1 MTVTGSAPSET
12 LLIGRVVGAF
22 AVRGWLKVTSY
33 TAPPENIINYRP
45 WLIDVN
51 GWQRFEVI
59 DSRHDGRRALAQ
71 LRGVADRTAAQRLI
85 GAAIAID
92 ENQLPALAD
101 DEFYWRQL
109 IGLSV
114 INRQG
119 ETLGRVSGLLETGSH
134 DALEVCGADG
144 VCLIPFVRP
153 QYVKNIDIQAG
164 ELLVD
169 WQREWS

>member
-1 MTVTGSAPSET
+1 MTATGSASPET
-12 LLIGRVVGAF
+12 LLIGRVIGVF
-22 AVRGWLKVTSY
+22 AVRGWLKVISY
-33 TAPPENIINYRP
+33 TAPPQNIINYRP

-51 GWQRFEVI
+51 GWQRFEII
-59 DSRHDGRRALAQ
+59 DSRHDGRQTLAQ
-71 LRGVADRTAAQRLI
+71 LRGITDRTAAQRLV

-92 ENQLPALAD
+92 ESQLPTLAN

-109 IGLSV
+109 IGLGV

-119 ETLGRVSGLLETGSH
+119 ETLGRVNKLLETGSH
-134 DALEVCGADG
+134 DVLEVRGAEG
-144 VCLIPFVRP
+144 VCLIPFVYP
-153 QYVKNIDIQAG
+153 QYVKNVDLRAG